1 MFHLIT
7 YQIYYFIAILHKGS
21 LRWFLIAYLFLL
33 LHDLDIKTAPN
44 LCACYLSKKDLA
56 ALSFEV

>member
-1 MFHLIT
+1 MQFFT

-21 LRWFLIAYLFLL
+21 LRWFPIAYIFLL
-33 LHDLDIKTAPN
+33 SHGSDIKTAPN
-44 LCACYLSKKDLA
+44 LGARYLSKNDIA